1 MLTHKKVPFLYY
13 PHILLSA
20 CKSLVP
26 HIMLS
31 VPLLSLQ
38 RLLPLLPLL
47 AHYQYRSEQNLT
59 QVTFLK
65 ICHQFLHVLKR
76 RTYAR
81 FLTLDLDQLNE
92 SLFRILSVQTVHSLL
107 EWLVLWF
114 VERVDLLVGLHVL
127 LLYLW
132 L

>member
-1 MLTHKKVPFLYY
+1 M
-13 PHILLSA
+13 
-20 CKSLVP
+20 
-26 HIMLS
+26 
-31 VPLLSLQ
+31 
-38 RLLPLLPLL
+38 
-47 AHYQYRSEQNLT
+47 
-59 QVTFLK
+59 K
-65 ICHQFLHVLKR
+65 ICYQFLHVLKR
-76 RTYAR
+76 RLYAR

-107 EWLVLWF
+107 EWLMLWF